1 MNKNAK
7 VKLGIIIFLFLV
19 GIFCAYF
26 VLAGDEEILDPIWE
40 GVGIETKIDIENR
53 TISYK
58 SNNMTVDFKERND
71 SIGEATLKSHKT
83 YKEVLK
89 ITTGKNKTVIWYE
102 FSDFKEIQKDA
113 FQDVQFIDMRE
124 QIENKTYTEQF
135 ENIEEMNKSFVLIP
149 NPNYLKPIN
158 KTYKL
163 VYKNRDDWLDYNSKD
178 IPKENIIIGVQTDL
192 FWGEFLDVQLNI
204 LGNKLDRHALVLGT
218 NSGFVTTAPT
228 DDPAAFGETMDDTAK
243 VTKAI
248 SPATAVKITEIGW
261 WCDTATEES
270 NFEVGLYAANGAV
283 VPGEAGTLLYSDT
296 TNAKGI
302 DTGWK
307 SVSVDWVISPNTV
320 YWLGVQVDD
329 TATITNTN
337 FAVITSSIDGIN
349 AQTSLP
355 NPFGGGSFTNNRMYG
370 FYAVWEAAPPT
381 DETPPT
387 YSNNQTNNTIV
398 GQSTLFSLLVNDET
412 ALHPNGAYIFSTNNT
427 GIWIN
432 ESAVLF
438 SATPSW
444 ANVTKVLNST
454 SGLIIGYRW
463 YLNDTVGNINNTE
476 IFILTTTSAD
486 TCTCAGLNENWEIDL
501 SDYCVIT
508 DNCDLGTGNITFIN
522 TGTITFNATI
532 TSCQIGDL
540 PADQRGYL
548 GNLAL
553 IKQGGSC

>member
-1 MNKNAK
+1 
-7 VKLGIIIFLFLV
+7 
-19 GIFCAYF
+19 
-26 VLAGDEEILDPIWE
+26 
-40 GVGIETKIDIENR
+40 
-53 TISYK
+53 
-58 SNNMTVDFKERND
+58 
-71 SIGEATLKSHKT
+71 
-83 YKEVLK
+83 
-89 ITTGKNKTVIWYE
+89 
-102 FSDFKEIQKDA
+102 
-113 FQDVQFIDMRE
+113 
-124 QIENKTYTEQF
+124 
-135 ENIEEMNKSFVLIP
+135 
-149 NPNYLKPIN
+149 
-158 KTYKL
+158 
-163 VYKNRDDWLDYNSKD
+163 
-178 IPKENIIIGVQTDL
+178 
-192 FWGEFLDVQLNI
+192 
-204 LGNKLDRHALVLGT
+204 
-218 NSGFVTTAPT
+218 
-228 DDPAAFGETMDDTAK
+228 
-243 VTKAI
+243 
-248 SPATAVKITEIGW
+248 
-261 WCDTATEES
+261 
-270 NFEVGLYAANGAV
+270 
-283 VPGEAGTLLYSDT
+283 
-296 TNAKGI
+296 
-302 DTGWK
+302 
-307 SVSVDWVISPNTV
+307 
-320 YWLGVQVDD
+320 
-329 TATITNTN
+329 
-337 FAVITSSIDGIN
+337 
-349 AQTSLP
+349 
-355 NPFGGGSFTNNRMYG
+355 
-370 FYAVWEAAPPT
+370 
-381 DETPPT
+381 
-387 YSNNQTNNTIV
+387 QTNNTIV